1 MNRTIS
7 MNEENTKSILFWV
20 LYVFL
25 WLVQFFW
32 DSNFVIKLCSTSPP
46 PTLLLLTSTH
56 MYSGHVV
63 RYDGMGYM
71 PKVHGERGDLNLRVG
86 NPVWP
91 DKE

>member
-7 MNEENTKSILFWV
+7 MNEENTKSIYFEYFMCFMV
-20 LYVFL
+20 STI
-25 WLVQFFW
+25 FW
-32 DSNFVIKLCSTSPP
+32 DTNFVIELCSTSPP

>member
-1 MNRTIS
+1 MVSTI
-7 MNEENTKSILFWV
+7 
-20 LYVFL
+20 
-25 WLVQFFW
+25 FW
-32 DSNFVIKLCSTSPP
+32 DTNFVIELCSTSPP